1 MKGLKRNNHEVL
13 DSLID
18 LLLCVRDVALI
29 VVQLWKYSGVGI
41 LLALVR
47 IGGPKFITF
56 GLLFQ
61 NILF

>member
-29 VVQLWKYSGVGI
+29 FVQLFKYSGVGI
-41 LLALVR
+41 LLALVS

-61 NILF
+61 NM